1 MTKKKAIYIQLMDRI
16 KEQLNHGELQVGDRL
31 PSERWYSTH
40 YQMNRMT
47 VRNALKH
54 LEEEGILFSKQGSG
68 YYVKDTSSSRDEIE
82 LGRAEILSLSA
93 QLRQKRMPVTRRMIS
108 LKKIKNDALKQFF
121 PEEKAL
127 YEIIRL
133 SSIKK
138 EAYVLQKA
146 YIPASIFEDADR
158 FDFETF
164 SLYAYMEDK
173 GHRPK
178 QMVSNLQV
186 QICPMDVEEWMNLE
200 YKMVFQFED
209 LGYDVNHELVE
220 YTLSYYNPKCTTLH
234 YVTKG
239 IKMHKG

>member
-1 MTKKKAIYIQLMDRI
+1 MTKKKAIYVQLMDQI
-16 KEQLNHGELQVGDRL
+16 KEQLNQGVLQVGDRL

-54 LEEEGILFSKQGSG
+54 LEEEGLLLSKHGSG
-68 YYVKDTSSSRDEIE
+68 YYVKDHTKSRDEIE

-108 LKKIKNDALKQFF
+108 LKKIDCDAFKCYFTN
-121 PEEKAL
+121 EKHL

-133 SSIKK
+133 STIKK

-146 YIPASIFEDADR
+146 YIPASVFEDADR

-173 GHRPK
+173 GCRPK
-178 QMVSNLQV
+178 EMISNLKV
-186 QICPMDVEEWMNLE
+186 CPSPKDVEEWMNLE
-200 YKMVFQFED
+200 KQMIFQFED
-209 LGYDVNHELVE
+209 FGYDTNHRLVE

-234 YVTKG
+234 YLTKG
-239 IKMHKG
+239 IKEHKG